1 MAIFKEFTGID
12 HPAVAADDV
21 DKLAEWYCD
30 VLGFKKKFRHDK
42 PIWIVEAPDGTYV
55 EIMPKDDSPRQE
67 RNVLTPGWS
76 HVAFRVNN
84 FEAANA
90 HLDKLG
96 VNWMGEAVEAIG
108 GGTVRSFMD
117 PDGNMLQIVDRS

>member
-55 EIMPKDDSPRQE
+55 EIMPKDSVQTIDLRYS
-67 RNVLTPGWS
+67 
-76 HVAFRVNN
+76 
-84 FEAANA
+84 
-90 HLDKLG
+90 LG
-96 VNWMGEAVEAIG
+96 V
-108 GGTVRSFMD
+108 TV
-117 PDGNMLQIVDRS
+117 QEIVLIDLDYLLDDDRLTIRGK